1 MNFLEN
7 ETKML
12 RLQLRLAQ
20 LEKVE
25 DCQNSFLD
33 FVHAMWPEFIM
44 GTHHEIISEKFEQI
58 AKGEINRLIINMPP
72 RHTKSEFA
80 SFLFPA
86 WMIGRNPPRSLR
98 STLVVRQRTFLRR
111 MVIRIFFLTR
121 NYP

>member
-25 DCQNSFLD
+25 DCQNNFLD

-58 AKGEINRLIINMPP
+58 AKG
-72 RHTKSEFA
+72 
-80 SFLFPA
+80 
-86 WMIGRNPPRSLR
+86 
-98 STLVVRQRTFLRR
+98 
-111 MVIRIFFLTR
+111 
-121 NYP
+121 